1 MFTSLSVVIPT
12 YNRKDILVKAL
23 DGYLAQ
29 SAPHLIQE
37 LLVVDD
43 GSTDDTESAVLE
55 YAHRAPFQVRYL
67 KQSKKGQAAARNYGI
82 REASCSLVLLTD
94 SDIIPQPSLVEQ
106 HLEWHNNNPDLA
118 TAVLGY
124 VTWSPEVK
132 ATPFMRWYGEEALFA
147 YRRFRGKRQ
156 VECRYFY
163 TCNLSLKTEFLR
175 RCGLFDEDFKTYGYE
190 DMELGYRLNKEG
202 LQLLYNRDATAH
214 HYQFICFEDACRKGT
229 NASEGLRLFEQKESA
244 KDWVTW
250 HQKRAAT
257 LKFRVAS
264 LMAAG
269 VAIAIGWS
277 RRLPDS
283 RVPLP
288 PIIYHCLY
296 WYRVNFRPRKL
307 GMLDHKQ

>member
-1 MFTSLSVVIPT
+1 MFSRLSVVIPT
-12 YNRKDILVKAL
+12 YNRKHILSKAL
-23 DGYLAQ
+23 EGYLAQ
-29 SAPHLIQE
+29 SAPHLIHE

-55 YAHRAPFQVRYL
+55 YARRAPFRVRYL
-67 KQSKKGQAAARNYGI
+67 KQSNKGPAAARNYGI
-82 REASCSLVLLTD
+82 REAQSDLLLFTD
-94 SDIIPQPSLVEQ
+94 SDIIPQHGLVEQ
-106 HLEWHNNNPDLA
+106 HLAWHNKHPRIA

-124 VTWSPEVK
+124 VTWWPEMN

-147 YRRFRGKRQ
+147 YRRFGGTGE
-156 VECRYFY
+156 VDCRYFY

-175 RCGLFDEDFKTYGYE
+175 TCGLFDEDFKNAAYE
-190 DMELGYRLNKEG
+190 DTELGYRLKNKG
-202 LQLLYNRDATAH
+202 LRLLYDPSAIAYH
-214 HYQFICFEDACRKGT
+214 HQFFSFEDACRKAA
-229 NASEGLRLFEQKESA
+229 NASEGLRLFEQKESG

-257 LKFRVAS
+257 LKFRLAS
-264 LMAAG
+264 WMAAG
-269 VAIAIGWS
+269 VAIAVGWS
-277 RRLPDS
+277 KRLPDS

-307 GMLDHKQ
+307 GILDHK